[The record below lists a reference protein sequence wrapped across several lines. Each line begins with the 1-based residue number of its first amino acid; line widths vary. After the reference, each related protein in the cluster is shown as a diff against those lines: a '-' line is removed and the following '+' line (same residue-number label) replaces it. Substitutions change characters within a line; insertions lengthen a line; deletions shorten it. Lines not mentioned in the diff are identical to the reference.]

1 MTQSTKFLR
10 IELEIAQSSH
20 LQQPKSSQLRSSS
33 LLGGG
38 GGGEGVGVGPHT
50 RSHPSDIPARSSDV
64 LHLSLS
70 EDSNPLNLYL
80 ATVDLDTFQQ
90 MCKEQNIFVDFSQL
104 PAQISALL
112 DFCVL
117 NRREQ
122 HQLDQNR
129 FLCVIKHTEDSPP
142 SALLDILEHND
153 FRNLLH
159 LRLRFERAT
168 AEAASQWLAR
178 KLLMQRRVN

>member
-1 MTQSTKFLR
+1 
-10 IELEIAQSSH
+10 
-20 LQQPKSSQLRSSS
+20 
-33 LLGGG
+33 
-38 GGGEGVGVGPHT
+38 
-50 RSHPSDIPARSSDV
+50 
-64 LHLSLS
+64 
-70 EDSNPLNLYL
+70 
-80 ATVDLDTFQQ
+80 

-117 NRREQ
+117 NRAGEQ
-122 HQLDQNR
+122 QIDR
-129 FLCVIKHTEDSPP
+129 FLCVMKQQNTGESQT

-178 KLLMQRRVN
+178 KLLMQRRANQELQAENEEVREQREVDRQKISQIKQSLMGLK

>member
-1 MTQSTKFLR
+1 
-10 IELEIAQSSH
+10 
-20 LQQPKSSQLRSSS
+20 
-33 LLGGG
+33 
-38 GGGEGVGVGPHT
+38 
-50 RSHPSDIPARSSDV
+50 
-64 LHLSLS
+64 
-70 EDSNPLNLYL
+70 
-80 ATVDLDTFQQ
+80 

-117 NRREQ
+117 NRAGEQ
-122 HQLDQNR
+122 QIDR
-129 FLCVIKHTEDSPP
+129 FLCVMKQQNTEESQT

-178 KLLMQRRVN
+178 KLLMQRRANQELQAENEEVREQREVDRQKISQIKQSLMGLK